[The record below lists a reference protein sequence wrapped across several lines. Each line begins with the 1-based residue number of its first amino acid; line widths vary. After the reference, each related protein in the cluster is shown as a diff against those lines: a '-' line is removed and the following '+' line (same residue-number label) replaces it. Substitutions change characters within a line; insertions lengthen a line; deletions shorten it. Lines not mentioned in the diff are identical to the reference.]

1 MNSRDTHDSRSH
13 AKGEEGSQG
22 WDAIDEALQTVYGD
36 QQPAHF
42 ATLIKF
48 RLGGDEPLD
57 GVSVYRSEQGVPHW
71 HYVSYGFSDLYGDL
85 DDSYDI
91 AQGKP
96 SGYGF
101 ELSFR
106 LVRGV
111 AEQEAPSWPVNF
123 LQNIARYVFRTGN
136 VLAPGHWMTANGPI
150 KADADTL
157 LTEMGFVQD
166 PELPAMHTP
175 YGDLMFLQLVGLTSD
190 ELREVRRWNVQGALQ
205 SLQNYMPLW
214 ITDLARP
221 SLHDLPEVQA
231 AIDAGAAREGSKTGV
246 LYNDVLGFS
255 HRKRLL
261 RSPQTVIRLGSLGV
275 RDLKAMLPARL
286 PHGRPLILAGDG
298 STLELVPAGE
308 SEGGM
313 LDWHSDHEL
322 KLSLT
327 PAQMQ
332 AWKKA
337 VKGRDG
343 EYTVPGLDGLVWQVK
358 SSVVTDSQGRVTGRY
373 EER

>member
-36 QQPAHF
+36 QQPVHF

-91 AQGKP
+91 APGKP

>member
-91 AQGKP
+91 APGKP

-166 PELPAMHTP
+166 PELQAIHTP

>member
-1 MNSRDTHDSRSH
+1 MNSRETYDSQTH
-13 AKGEEGSQG
+13 AEGQEGSQG
-22 WDAIDEALQTVYGD
+22 WDAIEGALQAVYGD

-42 ATLIKF
+42 GTLIKF
-48 RLGGDEPLD
+48 RLGGEEPLD

-91 AQGKP
+91 APGKP

-106 LVRGV
+106 LMR
-111 AEQEAPSWPVNF
+111 AASEQEPPSWPVNF

-136 VLAPGHWMTANGPI
+136 VLAPGHWMTASGPI

-166 PELPAMHTP
+166 PELAAIHTP

-190 ELREVRRWNVQGALQ
+190 ELREVRRWNVLGALQ
-205 SLQNYMPLW
+205 SLQSYMPLW

-221 SLHDLPEVQA
+221 SLHDLPDMQA
-231 AIDAGAAREGSKTGV
+231 AIDAGAAREGSKTCV

-298 STLELVPAGE
+298 STLELVPAGD

-327 PAQMQ
+327 QAQMQ
-332 AWKKA
+332 AWKQA

>member
-1 MNSRDTHDSRSH
+1 MNSRDTYDSQSQ
-13 AKGEEGSQG
+13 ATGEEGSQG
-22 WDAIDEALQTVYGD
+22 WDAIDKALQTVYGD
-36 QQPAHF
+36 QQPTHF
-42 ATLIKF
+42 GTLIKF
-48 RLGGDEPLD
+48 RLGGDDPLD
-57 GVSVYRSEQGVPHW
+57 GVSVYRSEQGAPHW

-91 AQGKP
+91 APGKP

-106 LVRGV
+106 LLRG
-111 AEQEAPSWPVNF
+111 ANEQEAPSWPVNF

-166 PELPAMHTP
+166 PELQAIHTP

-205 SLQNYMPLW
+205 SLQSYMPLW

-221 SLHDLPEVQA
+221 SLHDLPDVQA
-231 AIDAGAAREGSKTGV
+231 AIDAGATREGSKTGV

-298 STLELVPAGE
+298 STLELVPAGD
-308 SEGGM
+308 SEGGL

-332 AWKKA
+332 AWKQA

>member
-91 AQGKP
+91 APGKP